1 MDVHQLEMFL
11 AVMNSSSMT
20 RAAETIHLSPGAVSV
35 QLHNLAN
42 EVHAELFVHK
52 GKRLIPTPAAIRLA
66 EHARAVVKLM
76 NQIGQEFELDSSKD
90 TRPFQ
95 FATGVTT
102 LIYQLGAPLRQLRK
116 EYPNADIGVTVGVTE
131 QIVAG
136 LLDRRFDLGLI
147 SLPVAEEDLKIMPL
161 FDEELLVL
169 KPSAKKVRSSRIR
182 SMQVSELAEASFLLY
197 PKRSNIR
204 RVIDR
209 FLTELNVSPRVTM
222 EADDTE
228 AIKRLVESGFGCSI
242 LPVHALREQSC
253 FFELFRVEG
262 HRLNRTVAL
271 AMARTEYP
279 RKLTESIANF
289 LRLHLVPPG
298 DPKAQDDTTL

>member
-20 RAAETIHLSPGAVSV
+20 RAAESIHLSPGAVSI

-66 EHARAVVKLM
+66 EHARAVIKLM
-76 NQIGQEFELDSSKD
+76 KQIGQEFELDSSKD

-102 LIYQLGAPLRQLRK
+102 LIYQLGAPLRELRK
-116 EYPNADIGVTVGVTE
+116 AYPNADIGVTVGVTE

-147 SLPVAEEDLKIMPL
+147 SLPVTEEELKIMPL

-169 KPSAKKVRSSRIR
+169 RPSAKKVRGSRIR

-204 RVIDR
+204 RVIDQ
-209 FLTELNVSPRVTM
+209 FFSELNVSPRVTM

-253 FFELFRVEG
+253 FFELFRVQG

-271 AMARTEYP
+271 ATVRTDYP
-279 RKLTESIANF
+279 RKLTESVADF
-289 LRLHLVPPG
+289 LRLHLAPAG
-298 DPKAQDDTTL
+298 ELQSQ

>member
-20 RAAETIHLSPGAVSV
+20 RAAETIHLSPGAVSI

-52 GKRLIPTPAAIRLA
+52 GKKLIPTPAAIRLA

-76 NQIGQEFELDSSKD
+76 NQIGQEFELDIARD

-116 EYPNADIGVTVGVTE
+116 EYPNADINVTVGVTE

-147 SLPVAEEDLKIMPL
+147 SLPVAEEELKIMPL

-169 KPSAKKVRSSRIR
+169 RPSAKKVRGSRVR
-182 SMQVSELAEASFLLY
+182 SMQVSELAQASFLLY
-197 PKRSNIR
+197 PKRSNVR
-204 RVIDR
+204 RVIDQ
-209 FLTELNVSPRVTM
+209 FFGELNVSPRVTM

-242 LPVHALREQSC
+242 LPAHALREQSC

-262 HRLNRTVAL
+262 HRLNRTVAF
-271 AMARTEYP
+271 AMVRTEYP
-279 RKLTESIANF
+279 RKLTESVADF
-289 LRLHLVPPG
+289 LRLQLAPRGEPQS
-298 DPKAQDDTTL
+298 P

>member
-76 NQIGQEFELDSSKD
+76 KQIGQEFELDSSKD

-102 LIYQLGAPLRQLRK
+102 LIYQLGAPLRELRK
-116 EYPNADIGVTVGVTE
+116 AYPGADIGVTVGVTE

-147 SLPVAEEDLKIMPL
+147 SLPVAEEELKIMPL

-169 KPSAKKVRSSRIR
+169 RPSAKKVRGSRIR
-182 SMQVSELAEASFLLY
+182 SMQLSELAEASFLLY

-204 RVIDR
+204 RVIDQ
-209 FLTELNVSPRVTM
+209 FFTELKVSPRVTM

-271 AMARTEYP
+271 AMARTDYP
-279 RKLTESIANF
+279 RKLTESVADF
-289 LRLHLVPPG
+289 LRQHLVPPG
-298 DPKAQDDTTL
+298 ELQSQ

>member
-20 RAAETIHLSPGAVSV
+20 RAAETIHLSPGAVSI

-116 EYPNADIGVTVGVTE
+116 EYPNADINVTVGVTE

-147 SLPVAEEDLKIMPL
+147 SLPVTEEELKIMPL

-169 KPSAKKVRSSRIR
+169 RPSAKKVRGSRIR
-182 SMQVSELAEASFLLY
+182 SMPVSELAEASFLLY
-197 PKRSNIR
+197 PKRSNVR
-204 RVIDR
+204 RVIDQ
-209 FLTELNVSPRVTM
+209 FFSELNVSPRVTM

-242 LPVHALREQSC
+242 LPAHALREQSC

-262 HRLNRTVAL
+262 HRLNRTVAF
-271 AMARTEYP
+271 AMVRTDYP
-279 RKLTESIANF
+279 RKLTEAVADF
-289 LRLHLVPPG
+289 LRLQLAPRG
-298 DPKAQDDTTL
+298 EA

>member
-1 MDVHQLEMFL
+1 MHQLEMFL

-20 RAAETIHLSPGAVSV
+20 RAAETIHLSPGAVSI

-116 EYPNADIGVTVGVTE
+116 AYPNADIGVTVGVTE

-147 SLPVAEEDLKIMPL
+147 SLPVTEEDLKIMPL

-169 KPSAKKVRSSRIR
+169 RPSAKKVRGSRIR

-204 RVIDR
+204 RVIDQ
-209 FLTELNVSPRVTM
+209 FFSELNVSPRVTM

-279 RKLTESIANF
+279 RKLTESVADF
-289 LRLHLVPPG
+289 LRLHLVSPG
-298 DPKAQDDTTL
+298 EL

>member
-20 RAAETIHLSPGAVSV
+20 RAAETIHLSPGAVRV

-102 LIYQLGAPLRQLRK
+102 LIYQLGAPLRELRK
-116 EYPNADIGVTVGVTE
+116 AYPNADIGVTVGVT
-131 QIVAG
+131 V
-136 LLDRRFDLGLI
+136 
-147 SLPVAEEDLKIMPL
+147 V
-161 FDEELLVL
+161 V
-169 KPSAKKVRSSRIR
+169 SA
-182 SMQVSELAEASFLLY
+182 
-197 PKRSNIR
+197 
-204 RVIDR
+204 
-209 FLTELNVSPRVTM
+209 
-222 EADDTE
+222 
-228 AIKRLVESGFGCSI
+228 
-242 LPVHALREQSC
+242 
-253 FFELFRVEG
+253 
-262 HRLNRTVAL
+262 
-271 AMARTEYP
+271 
-279 RKLTESIANF
+279 
-289 LRLHLVPPG
+289 
-298 DPKAQDDTTL
+298 

>member
-52 GKRLIPTPAAIRLA
+52 GKRLIPTPAAMRLA

-147 SLPVAEEDLKIMPL
+147 SLPVAEEELKVMPL

-169 KPSAKKVRSSRIR
+169 RPSAKKVRGSRIR
-182 SMQVSELAEASFLLY
+182 SMQVSELAEASLLLY

-204 RVIDR
+204 RVIDQ
-209 FLTELNVSPRVTM
+209 FFTELNVSPRVTM

-228 AIKRLVESGFGCSI
+228 AIKRLVESGFGSSI
-242 LPVHALREQSC
+242 LPVHALRDQSC

-271 AMARTEYP
+271 AMVRTDYP
-279 RKLTESIANF
+279 RKLTESVADF
-289 LRLHLVPPG
+289 LRRHLVPAVAP
-298 DPKAQDDTTL
+298 QTQ

>member
-20 RAAETIHLSPGAVSV
+20 RAAETIHLSPGAVSI

-76 NQIGQEFELDSSKD
+76 NQIGQEFELDIAKD

-116 EYPNADIGVTVGVTE
+116 EYPNADINVTVGVTE

-147 SLPVAEEDLKIMPL
+147 SLPVTEEELRIMPV

-169 KPSAKKVRSSRIR
+169 RPSAKKVRGSRIR

-197 PKRSNIR
+197 PKRSNVR
-204 RVIDR
+204 HVIDQFFR
-209 FLTELNVSPRVTM
+209 ELNVSPRVTM

-242 LPVHALREQSC
+242 LPAHALREQSC

-271 AMARTEYP
+271 AMVRTEYP
-279 RKLTESIANF
+279 RKLTESVADF
-289 LRLHLVPPG
+289 LRLQLAPRGEPQS
-298 DPKAQDDTTL
+298 P